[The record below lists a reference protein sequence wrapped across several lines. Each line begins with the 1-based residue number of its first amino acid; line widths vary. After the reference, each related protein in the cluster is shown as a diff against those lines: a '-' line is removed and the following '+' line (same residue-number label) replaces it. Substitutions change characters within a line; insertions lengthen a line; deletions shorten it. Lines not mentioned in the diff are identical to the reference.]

1 MTSGSVGPSL
11 VRKVH
16 SVKRNKISR
25 AAVGALVF
33 ACVAACAAPSSA
45 QSDWFGKNKVQRK
58 QFEWYVL
65 KTPHFDI
72 NFPGGYRDLAAR
84 TGVILEAG
92 YEKLSNDFTHRIA
105 WRIPVIIYGSHS
117 DFQETN
123 VTWSLIPEGVQAFA
137 EPMRKRMVLHFSGSN
152 ADYAHTA
159 VHELVHIF
167 SYDIIYS
174 TLLRSVFSRSMLFPI
189 PLWFM
194 EGVAEYY
201 SSGYDRNAEMFM
213 RDAAV
218 FDYLTD
224 LDYTGGYMAYKSGQA
239 AIFYLNETYGPG
251 KVIEI
256 MDNIRNQRGSI
267 SMALESSLGITSE
280 ELSRD
285 WKKAMRRRYWPLYA
299 DKKEPEAYGRRLTDH
314 VKKHNGMNMKPAFS
328 PDGQYV
334 VYFSDLKGLD
344 GIYLMN
350 AVTGRVEKRL
360 ISGMMSTR
368 FESIRSMNSNPTY
381 SNDGTRIA
389 FVAKSHGSD
398 RLFVMRVPGGKILDE
413 ISIPLDFIHSPAWSP
428 SGDTIAFVG
437 VVKGQTDLYLYD
449 LAGAK
454 LTRLTDDADDEDTP
468 SWFPD
473 GKRIVYARSAANA
486 LQPVF
491 APDSAGVVRLA
502 GVDYTASGN
511 VHAVDSDIW
520 SIDAGTGEK
529 SLLIRTSGNDNNPVV
544 IEGGEEIVFTSDE
557 DGIDDLYRGSV
568 AVGSYRRFT
577 DLLGGI
583 SSFAYSKAGD
593 RLVYSGFNVGG
604 YDLFA
609 MDVFTEKSKI
619 SYSTGGPA
627 LAGSAPGEAPAD
639 MASLIV
645 PTGDS
650 LALAADTVR
659 APTVTAGSDD
669 ATRRLEGAI
678 KAEATKTH
686 LNEPPSIG
694 IAGRGENEVPAIV
707 VDEDSKE
714 DIDPDSLEA
723 IRARV
728 ARQIGTVQRYH
739 AGLGPDY
746 VGNMMGIGYS
756 TGFGFQLYNQI
767 AFSDLLGDHHLLVA
781 FNFFRSIE
789 DSDVLVTYRYLKRR
803 IDYGVG
809 VFQFKN
815 YLNSRVSSIGETF
828 IDYQLFTERN
838 YGLFAVASYPFST
851 FTRADLEFEGFI
863 SEREFFGTYREGSSG
878 YEYYVPEKSKRNLLQ
893 PTFSLVHDSA
903 YFGSF
908 GPVIGSRWM
917 LSASRAF
924 AVSGDAISRTTLFAD
939 YRKYTPLFYRNY
951 FAVRGIGALGL
962 GDDPQIFFLG
972 GPLTMRG
979 YDYLQFSGS
988 RMLLF
993 NAEYRYPLV
1002 DAIIFGWPG
1011 RWAIQD
1017 IGGTLFFDT
1026 GSVWGKGMYV
1036 EPLPSWLE
1044 PRFVNDLAFYSDFG
1058 VGFYMRIGYLI
1069 LNFQLGWPTDFSRT
1083 GDSMFHFFIGPQF

>member
-1 MTSGSVGPSL
+1 M
-11 VRKVH
+11 
-16 SVKRNKISR
+16 SR
-25 AAVGALVF
+25 AALGALAF
-33 ACVAACAAPSSA
+33 ACVVALAAPSRA
-45 QSDWFGKNKVQRK
+45 QSDWFGKNKVQYK

-92 YEKLSNDFTHRIA
+92 YNKLSLDLTHDIA

-117 DFQETN
+117 DFQQTN

-152 ADYAHTA
+152 TDYAHTA

-194 EGVAEYY
+194 EGLAEYY
-201 SSGYDRNAEMFM
+201 SSGYDQSAEMFM

-218 FDYLTD
+218 FDYLAD

-256 MDNIRNQRGSI
+256 MDHVRNQRGSI
-267 SMALESSLGITSE
+267 SMALQSSLGISSE

-314 VKKHNGMNMKPAFS
+314 VKKHHGMNIKPAFS

-344 GIYLMN
+344 GIYLMD

-368 FESIRSMNSNPTY
+368 FESIRSMNSNLAFSP
-381 SNDGTRIA
+381 DGTRIA
-389 FVAKSHGSD
+389 FVAKSHGED
-398 RLFVMRVPGGKILDE
+398 RLFIVRVPEGKVLDE
-413 ISIPLDFIHSPAWSP
+413 IPISLDFFHSPAWSP
-428 SGDTIAFVG
+428 DGRTIALVG
-437 VVKGQTDLYLYD
+437 VVQGLTDLYVYD
-449 LAGAK
+449 LAGAR
-454 LTRLTDDADDEDTP
+454 LTRLTEDADDEETP

-473 GKRIVYARSAANA
+473 GTRIAYVRTAANA

-491 APDSAGVVRLA
+491 APDSAGVARIS
-502 GVDYTASGN
+502 GVDFADSGN
-511 VHAVDSDIW
+511 VRAVDSDIW
-520 SIDAGTGEK
+520 SVDAATGEK
-529 SLLIRTSGNDNNPVV
+529 SLVMRTAGNDNNPVV
-544 IEGGEEIVFTSDE
+544 LEGGEEIIFTSDE
-557 DGIDDLYRGSV
+557 DGIGNLYRGSV
-568 AVGSYRRFT
+568 AVGSYYRFT
-577 DLLGGI
+577 DLLGGVN
-583 SSFAYSKAGD
+583 SYAYSSAGD
-593 RLVYSGFNVGG
+593 RLVYSAFNAGG

-609 MDVFTEKSKI
+609 MDAFMDKSKS

-627 LAGSAPGEAPAD
+627 LNELAAGEAA
-639 MASLIV
+639 
-645 PTGDS
+645 GDTAA
-650 LALAADTVR
+650 LALNAGDTL
-659 APTVTAGSDD
+659 ASAFD
-669 ATRRLEGAI
+669 
-678 KAEATKTH
+678 TK
-686 LNEPPSIG
+686 LAEPPPIG
-694 IAGRGENEVPAIV
+694 IPDAGYPEDEVPSIV

-714 DIDPDSLEA
+714 DIDPDTLAA

-728 ARQIGTVQRYH
+728 TKQIGTVQRYH

-746 VGNMMGIGYS
+746 VGNMMGVGYS

-838 YGLFAVASYPFST
+838 YGLFALASYPFST
-851 FTRADLEFEGFI
+851 FTRADLEFQGFI

-878 YEYYVPEKSKRNLLQ
+878 LEYYVPTKSKRTLLQ

-917 LSASRAF
+917 LSASKAIAF
-924 AVSGDAISRTTLFAD
+924 SGDDISRSTLFAD
-939 YRKYTPLFYRNY
+939 YRRYMPLFYRNY
-951 FAVRGIGALGL
+951 LAVRGIGAVGV

-979 YDYLQFSGS
+979 YDYLQFTGS

-993 NAEYRYPLV
+993 NVEYRYPLV
-1002 DAIIFGWPG
+1002 DALIFGWPG
-1011 RWAIQD
+1011 RWGIQD
-1017 IGGTLFFDT
+1017 IGGTFFLDT
-1026 GSVWGKGMYV
+1026 GSVWGKGRYV
-1036 EPLPSWLE
+1036 EPLPEWLV
-1044 PRFVNDLAFYSDFG
+1044 PRVVNDLAFYSDFG

-1083 GDSMFHFFIGPQF
+1083 GDSVFHFFIGPQF